1 MWNYLVSGSPAGQN
15 LLGEVDYL
23 FNFAT
28 IKNQKPLI
36 MRKLFVAF
44 ALIGALTACN
54 SGGSS
59 TEATTDTATA
69 APAPATV
76 DTTVAATTDTTAAAP
91 AAPAEV
97 K

>member
-1 MWNYLVSGSPAGQN
+1 
-15 LLGEVDYL
+15 
-23 FNFAT
+23 
-28 IKNQKPLI
+28 

-69 APAPATV
+69 APATV
-76 DTTVAATTDTTAAAP
+76 DTAAAVTDTTAAAAP
-91 AAPAEV
+91 AAAPAEN

>member
-1 MWNYLVSGSPAGQN
+1 
-15 LLGEVDYL
+15 
-23 FNFAT
+23 
-28 IKNQKPLI
+28 

-69 APAPATV
+69 APAPV
-76 DTTVAATTDTTAAAP
+76 DTATAAPADTTAAAP
-91 AAPAEV
+91 AAAPAEN

>member
-1 MWNYLVSGSPAGQN
+1 
-15 LLGEVDYL
+15 
-23 FNFAT
+23 
-28 IKNQKPLI
+28 

-59 TEATTDTATA
+59 TEATTDTATVAPAPVDTATA
-69 APAPATV
+69 APA
-76 DTTVAATTDTTAAAP
+76 DTTAAAP
-91 AAPAEV
+91 AAAPAEN